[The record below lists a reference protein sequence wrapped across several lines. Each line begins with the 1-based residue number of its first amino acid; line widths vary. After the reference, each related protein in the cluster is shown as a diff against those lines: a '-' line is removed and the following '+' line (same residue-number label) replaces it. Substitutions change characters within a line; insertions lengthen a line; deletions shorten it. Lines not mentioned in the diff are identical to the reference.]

1 MKYAITGI
9 TGTRNRGVEA
19 LLVATIEQIRLRD
32 PGAEFTVL
40 TGDPA
45 YDAHR
50 CSGNGVMVMDH
61 SLALFSPTG
70 AGLKGLARLF
80 LRRRGEKWRRLVT
93 VLRETDLV
101 IASGGDMFSS
111 EYGRESLDLNL
122 GVLRLATSLGRP
134 VVFLGHSIG
143 PFRTK
148 DELAAWARVAAQ
160 SPLITLREDS
170 PTTTYAPTPRCRRRK
185 SRRPPTSPFFC
196 VLLRPV
202 RELFE
207 ALGLDPQRPTVA
219 CAISQ
224 GISRY
229 AEVDAASHRRA
240 WHACIEHFAVAL
252 GLQVLLVPHV
262 QDRYPGNDD
271 AILGTGLLRG
281 VSAGA
286 RGRTRLAA
294 GDFSAAEYKALI
306 SRCELVIAERM
317 HAAIAGLSSGVATL
331 AIGYSAKA
339 RGILLDTL
347 GPQMVEDG
355 LLMPVESFAETSSVV
370 RQVERV
376 FGDRHRIAAELLQ
389 RLPGVQ
395 EAARA
400 NFDLLHEVAAPRV

>member
-1 MKYAITGI
+1 
-9 TGTRNRGVEA
+9 
-19 LLVATIEQIRLRD
+19 
-32 PGAEFTVL
+32 
-40 TGDPA
+40 
-45 YDAHR
+45 
-50 CSGNGVMVMDH
+50 
-61 SLALFSPTG
+61 
-70 AGLKGLARLF
+70 
-80 LRRRGEKWRRLVT
+80 VT
-93 VLRETDLV
+93 VLREADLV
-101 IASGGDMFSS
+101 IASGGDMFGS
-111 EYGRESLDLNL
+111 EYGPESLDLNL

-160 SPLITLREDS
+160 CPLITLREGLSYDYVRANS
-170 PTTTYAPTPRCRRRK
+170 SLPQTKVAKTADVA
-185 SRRPPTSPFFC
+185 F
-196 VLLRPV
+196 LLRPA
-202 RELFE
+202 ETGEKLFE

-286 RGRTRLAA
+286 RVRTRLAA

-331 AIGYSAKA
+331 AVGYSVKA
-339 RGILLDTL
+339 RGILLDIL

-355 LLMPVESFAETSSVV
+355 LLMPVESFAEATSVV
-370 RQVERV
+370 KQVERV